1 MEAEQTHPLE
11 TATHNEAPLT
21 TPETATQEHET
32 GTPAETQATETSEA
46 QNEASLT
53 APETA
58 AKPQETPAPAQ
69 EPEAGIPAPHNR
81 AETANAPAETQP
93 APEQP
98 QATEQAPAATA
109 IDASPLKAWWESATF
124 EGKEYATLQDDGT
137 LMLNATPFSE
147 ARSIGNLTAENA
159 AAITKALTDKF
170 PDAAARVKDLAD
182 EWDSTED
189 KLKMTGKVSR
199 TRDYL
204 MNASA
209 IGDFAPL
216 YKQLAFWHNTVS
228 EASGSNY
235 KAKQDLV
242 AKAESLADSEAWKE
256 TTTAMKGLTDEWKA
270 IGFTD
275 KDRSDELWNAL
286 EAARNKFYER
296 KRAHQEGQ
304 EKELLQNLDIKMEL
318 VDKAENLAASESWRQ
333 TTDAFKALMDQWKE
347 TGRTVSD
354 KNELLWQRFIAAKNV
369 FFERKK
375 QHYNTIQHEQEGNYA
390 KKLDIVT
397 RAEALSDSRDW
408 NVTSLAYAGL
418 MEEWKT
424 SGRVPTDKADELWER
439 MSKAKDVFYNNKRT
453 HLDTQ
458 RVTLDDNMAQ
468 KRALI
473 RRAQEL
479 ERSTQWR
486 ETTDEFA
493 ELMEEWKKIGP
504 VPREWNDKLW
514 EEFTG
519 SRRTFFEN
527 KDKARD
533 RHKGQ
538 IVQQQQDRLSQA
550 RQFLKTLQD
559 EIKDDLESFED
570 WKVSLTNITPG
581 PKAKELKA
589 HLEKL
594 IAGAEPNMKRKQD
607 KIESVM
613 KQVEELEASAKK
625 KPQREDRPKQQRE
638 DRPKTGEALQPA
650 AMNEEQSAPETEAQE
665 EAPAESSSLLSN
677 EQEENAVVGDEGAP
691 EANITQ
697 SDAGAGTPGG
707 DEKPEQSAPA
717 NETEAHEPPAESSE
731 GSSDKAAE

>member
-1 MEAEQTHPLE
+1 MEAEQTSR
-11 TATHNEAPLT
+11 
-21 TPETATQEHET
+21 Q
-32 GTPAETQATETSEA
+32 TPADQTSHSATPADQPVATREQDAPREETPDTPPPPGATEDHE
-46 QNEASLT
+46 
-53 APETA
+53 
-58 AKPQETPAPAQ
+58 
-69 EPEAGIPAPHNR
+69 
-81 AETANAPAETQP
+81 
-93 APEQP
+93 
-98 QATEQAPAATA
+98 EQAAPPAAA
-109 IDASPLKAWWESATF
+109 VASTDDNALKTWWESANI
-124 EGKEYATLQDDGT
+124 EGKEFTTLQDDGT
-137 LMLNATPFSE
+137 LLLNATPFSE
-147 ARSIGNLTAENA
+147 ARTIGQLTAENA
-159 AAITKALTDKF
+159 PAISKALSDKF
-170 PDAAARVKDLAD
+170 PDVAAKVKDLAN

-204 MNASA
+204 MNAAA

-216 YKQLAFWHNTVS
+216 YKQLAAWHITVS
-228 EASGSNY
+228 ELSGTNY

-242 AKAESLADSEAWKE
+242 AKAEGLAESDNWKD
-256 TTTAMKGLTDEWKA
+256 TTAAMKALTDEWKA

-318 VDKAENLAASESWRQ
+318 VDKAENLAASENWRQ
-333 TTDAFKALMDQWKE
+333 TSDAFKALMDQWKE

-375 QHYNTIQHEQEGNYA
+375 QHYNIIQHEQEGNYA
-390 KKLDIVT
+390 KKLDIVN
-397 RAEALSDSRDW
+397 RAEALSESREW
-408 NVTSLAYAGL
+408 NATSAAYAAL

-424 SGRVPTDKADELWER
+424 SGRVPADKADELWER
-439 MSKAKDVFYNNKRT
+439 MSKAKDIFFNNKRT

-458 RVTLDDNMAQ
+458 RVTHDDNMAQ

-479 ERSTQWR
+479 QHSTQWR

-514 EEFTG
+514 EEFIG
-519 SRRTFFEN
+519 ARRAFFDN
-527 KDKARD
+527 KDKDRD
-533 RHKGQ
+533 RRKGQ
-538 IVQQQQDRLSQA
+538 IVRQQEDRVAQT

-559 EIKDDLESFED
+559 EIREDAESFED

-581 PKAKELKA
+581 PKAKELQA

-594 IAGAEPNMKRKQD
+594 IAGAAPAMKRKQD
-607 KIESVM
+607 KIDSVA
-613 KQVEELEASAKK
+613 KQLEELEAAAKR
-625 KPQREDRPKQQRE
+625 KPQKEHSDKPGREERQHRQEPHSQD
-638 DRPKTGEALQPA
+638 
-650 AMNEEQSAPETEAQE
+650 AQKE
-665 EAPAESSSLLSN
+665 PTAEAPAGPAAESGEASDNGDLLSN
-677 EQEENAVVGDEGAP
+677 EAEEKAVAGDEDAP
-691 EANITQ
+691 EKGITQ
-697 SDAGAGTPGG
+697 SDAGAGSPDA
-707 DEKPEQSAPA
+707 DEQPEQSAA
-717 NETEAHEPPAESSE
+717 NSETVAQEPPAVDEDQKE
-731 GSSDKAAE
+731 A